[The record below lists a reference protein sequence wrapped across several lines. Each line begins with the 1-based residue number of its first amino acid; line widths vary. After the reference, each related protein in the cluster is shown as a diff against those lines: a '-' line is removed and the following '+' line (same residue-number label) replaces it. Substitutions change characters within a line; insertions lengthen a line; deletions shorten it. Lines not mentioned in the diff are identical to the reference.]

1 MVRGGYRSK
10 HDFARSF
17 FRAEEDR
24 SRIAYDAWRES

>member
-1 MVRGGYRSK
+1 MGKVTK

-24 SRIAYDAWRES
+24 SRLAYDAWRES